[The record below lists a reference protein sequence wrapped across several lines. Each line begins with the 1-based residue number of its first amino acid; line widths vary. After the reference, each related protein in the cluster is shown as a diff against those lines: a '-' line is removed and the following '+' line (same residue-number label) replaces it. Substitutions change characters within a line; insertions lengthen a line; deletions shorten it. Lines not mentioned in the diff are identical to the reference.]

1 MPLRWLQA
9 AACAVLVLGAQTA
22 GAASVVASN
31 DDAFVAHD
39 SGSATWSI
47 GSRELELV
55 VGFDRT
61 GVLTLQRLSNPLTER
76 VWDITPAADFSVT
89 LGGEP
94 ITLSMRNGMT
104 LTNVS
109 TEATADGVRLVFTFE
124 HAALRTRIV
133 RAYACYPGS
142 PTIETWTDI
151 SALEGSR
158 SAQVTNAVGWQVT
171 MPAATVKWLGGLRR
185 DAVPGEL
192 ESFEL
197 AGRDLNANESWE
209 IGSTGRS
216 TEKYIP
222 MVLVDDAVD
231 VFYGGVMW
239 SGAWKIR
246 AERVNDRL
254 RMTALIQDLSAVAQN
269 RPVAVP
275 HMFFGLTS
283 HEMAGHSQALLNFF
297 LRGIRHGRPFTPLVT
312 LNTWFAY
319 GTTIN
324 EDAAVA
330 EIDRAAAMGVE
341 LFVVDAG
348 WYTGAGA
355 GSDSDFESGLGS
367 FTADPERF
375 PSGLA
380 SLADY
385 AHNAGMKFGLWVE
398 PERVAFGVMEAVG
411 MRQAWLAEQDGSLGS
426 TTVGQVCLA
435 SEAARQW
442 LLDRLTQLIESVRPD
457 YLKWD
462 NNGWVNCN
470 RPGHGHGSTDGNFSH
485 VEGLYSL
492 LGEIRKRF
500 PDLLIE
506 NVSGGGNRLDFG
518 LLGLTDAA
526 WMDDQSAPSV
536 HVRHNLE
543 GLSFALPPAYLL
555 SFVIPGGGE
564 ELDLGNDLSN
574 IVRSRMPGVLG
585 MTVRTPTLD
594 DAVAA
599 HIAAEIRRYKAY
611 REIVARAGATLL
623 SGQAPVD
630 GGGWDV
636 LQEVA
641 DDTLSALVFAFKND
655 PSEGRVV
662 VHVRGLRPDV
672 IYNVASADVGALGAA
687 SGASLLQDGIELIHR
702 DGSMAHVL
710 LLTASQ

>member
-1 MPLRWLQA
+1 MPRKCLLA
-9 AACAVLVLGAQTA
+9 TVCALLFFGAQTV
-22 GAASVVASN
+22 GAASIVASN

-39 SGSATWSI
+39 SGTDVWSI

-55 VGFDRT
+55 VGFDRS
-61 GVLTLQRLSNPLTER
+61 GLLILQRLFNPLTER
-76 VWDITPAADFSVT
+76 AWDITPAGDFTVMV
-89 LGGEP
+89 GGEP
-94 ITLSMRNGMT
+94 IALSMRNGMT
-104 LTNVS
+104 LTNVAAD
-109 TEATADGVRLVFTFE
+109 TTGDGVRLVFTFE
-124 HAALRTRIV
+124 HAALRLRIA

-151 SALEGSR
+151 SALDGSR
-158 SAQVTNAVGWQVT
+158 SAQVTNAAGWQIT
-171 MPAATVKWLGGLRR
+171 MSPGTVKWLGGLRR

-192 ESFEL
+192 ESFEQT
-197 AGRDLNANESWE
+197 GRELEPNQTWE

-222 MVLVDDAVD
+222 LVLVDDAVD

-239 SGAWKIR
+239 SGAWKMR
-246 AERVNDRL
+246 GERVNDRL
-254 RMTALIQDLSAVAQN
+254 RMTALIQDLPAVAQG
-269 RPVAVP
+269 RPVSVP
-275 HMFFGLTS
+275 HMFFGLTT
-283 HEMAGHSQALLNFF
+283 HEKASHSQALLNFF

-319 GTTIN
+319 GTTIT

-348 WYTGAGA
+348 WYTGAGT
-355 GSDSDFESGLGS
+355 GGDSDFESGLGS
-367 FTADPERF
+367 FTAEPERF
-375 PSGLA
+375 PSGLP

-385 AHNAGMKFGLWVE
+385 AHNAGLKFGLWVE
-398 PERVAFGVMEAVG
+398 PERVAFGVMQTAG
-411 MRQAWLAEQDGSLGS
+411 ARQTWLAAQDGSFGS
-426 TTVGQVCLA
+426 TTVGQICLA

-543 GLSFALPPAYLL
+543 GLSFAFPPAYLL

-564 ELDLGNDLSN
+564 ELDSGNDLSN

-585 MTVRTPTLD
+585 MTIRTPTLD
-594 DAVAA
+594 DAVTA

-611 REIVARAGATLL
+611 REIVARASATLL

-636 LQEVA
+636 LQEVS
-641 DDTLSALVFAFKND
+641 DDAMSALVFAFKND

-662 VHVRGLRPDV
+662 VHLRGLKPEV
-672 IYNVASADVGALGAA
+672 IYKVGSADVGPLGAA
-687 SGASLLQDGIELIHR
+687 SGASLMQDGVELIHG
-702 DGSMAHVL
+702 DGSLAHVL
-710 LLTASQ
+710 VLRASE

>member
-1 MPLRWLQA
+1 MPPRWLVA
-9 AACAVLVLGAQTA
+9 AACALLVFRVQTV
-22 GAASVVASN
+22 GAASIVASN

-39 SGSATWSI
+39 SGSNVWSI

-76 VWDITPAADFSVT
+76 ALDITPAADFTVVV
-89 LGGEP
+89 GGEP
-94 ITLSMRNGMT
+94 IVLSMRNGMT
-104 LTNVS
+104 LTNV
-109 TEATADGVRLVFTFE
+109 ATDRTDDGVRLVFTFE
-124 HAALRTRIV
+124 HAALRLRIA
-133 RAYACYPGS
+133 RAYASYPGS

-151 SALEGSR
+151 RALDGSR
-158 SAQVTNAVGWQVT
+158 SAQVTNAVGWQIT
-171 MPAATVKWLGGLRR
+171 MPPAKVKWLGGLRR
-185 DAVPGEL
+185 DAAPGEL

-197 AGRDLNANESWE
+197 TESDIELNQPWE
-209 IGSTGRS
+209 IGSSGRS

-222 MVLVDDAVD
+222 LILVDDEVD

-246 AERVNDRL
+246 GERLSDRL
-254 RMTALIQDLSAVAQN
+254 RMTALIQDMPAVAQS

-283 HEMAGHSQALLNFF
+283 HEAAGHSQALLNFF

-324 EDAAVA
+324 EEALVA
-330 EIDRAAAMGVE
+330 EIDRAAAMGIE

-348 WYTGAGA
+348 WYAGAGA

-367 FTADPERF
+367 LTADPERF

-385 AHNAGMKFGLWVE
+385 AHDTGLKFGLWVE
-398 PERVAFGVMEAVG
+398 PERVAFVMMEAAG
-411 MRQAWLAEQDGSLGS
+411 MRQAWVATQDGSFGS

-470 RPGHGHGSTDGNFSH
+470 RPGHGHGATDGNFSH

-506 NVSGGGNRLDFG
+506 NVSGGGTRLDFG

-543 GLSFALPPAYLL
+543 GLSFAFPPAYLL

-564 ELDLGNDLSN
+564 ELDTGNDLSN
-574 IVRSRMPGVLG
+574 IVRSRMPGALG

-599 HIAAEIRRYKAY
+599 HIAAEIRRYKVY
-611 REIVARAGATLL
+611 REIVARACATLL

-641 DDTLSALVFAFKND
+641 DDALSAIVFAFKND
-655 PSEGRVV
+655 PSEGRVI
-662 VHVRGLRPDV
+662 VHLRGLKADV
-672 IYNVASADVGALGAA
+672 IYDVGSADVGPLGAA
-687 SGASLLQDGIELIHR
+687 SGASLMQDGIEVIQM

-710 LLTASQ
+710 VLRANQ

>member
-1 MPLRWLQA
+1 MPRRWRLA
-9 AACAVLVLGAQTA
+9 AACALLVFGVRAA
-22 GAASVVASN
+22 NGASVVASN

-39 SGSATWSI
+39 SGSDVWSI

-61 GVLTLQRLSNPLTER
+61 GLLILQRLSNPLTER
-76 VWDITPAADFSVT
+76 SWDVTPAADFTVT
-89 LGGEP
+89 VGGEP
-94 ITLSMRNGMT
+94 IVLSMRNGMT
-104 LTNVS
+104 LTGAAA
-109 TEATADGVRLVFTFE
+109 EATADGVRLVFTFE
-124 HAALRTRIV
+124 HTGLRLRIARV
-133 RAYACYPGS
+133 YACYPGS

-151 SALEGSR
+151 VAMDGAR
-158 SAQVTNAVGWQVT
+158 SAQVTNAVGWQIT
-171 MPAATVKWLGGLRR
+171 MPAANVKWLGGLRR

-197 AGRDLNANESWE
+197 AERDLEPNQPWE
-209 IGSTGRS
+209 IGSSGRS

-222 MVLVDDAVD
+222 LVLVDDSVD

-239 SGAWKIR
+239 SGAWRIR
-246 AERVNDRL
+246 GERQNDRV
-254 RMTALIQDLSAVAQN
+254 RMTALIQDMPTVSQG
-269 RPVAVP
+269 RPVSVP
-275 HMFFGLTS
+275 HMFFGLAS
-283 HEMAGHSQALLNFF
+283 HDAAGHGQALLNFF
-297 LRGIRHGRPFTPLVT
+297 IRGIRHGRPFTPLVT

-319 GTTIN
+319 GTTIT
-324 EDAAVA
+324 EDALVA
-330 EIDRAAAMGVE
+330 EIDRAAAMGTE

-348 WYTGAGA
+348 WYAGAGA
-355 GSDSDFESGLGS
+355 GGDSDFESGLGS

-375 PSGLA
+375 PSGLP

-385 AHNAGMKFGLWVE
+385 AHDAGLKFGLWVE
-398 PERVAFGVMEAVG
+398 PERIAFGMMERTG
-411 MRQAWLAEQDGSLGS
+411 MRQSWVAAQDGSFGS
-426 TTVGQVCLA
+426 STVGQVCLA

-462 NNGWVNCN
+462 NNAWVNCN
-470 RPGHGHGSTDGNFSH
+470 RPGHGHGPTDGNFSH

-500 PDLLIE
+500 PELLIE

-518 LLGLTDAA
+518 LLGFTDAA

-543 GLSFALPPAYLL
+543 GLSFAFPPAYLL
-555 SFVIPGGGE
+555 SFVLAGGGE
-564 ELDLGNDLSN
+564 ELDSGNDLSN

-585 MTVRTPTLD
+585 MTVRTITLD
-594 DAVAA
+594 DAVMA
-599 HIAAEIRRYKAY
+599 HIAAEIQRYKVY
-611 REIVARAGATLL
+611 REIVARASATLL

-636 LQEVA
+636 LQEVS
-641 DDTLSALVFAFKND
+641 DDALSALVFAFKND

-662 VHVRGLRPDV
+662 VRVRRLKPDV
-672 IYNVASADVGALGAA
+672 IYNVESADVGALGAA
-687 SGASLLQDGIELIHR
+687 SGASLMQDGIELIHR

-710 LLTASQ
+710 VLRANQ